1 VKNLGYRDIYS
12 AALNNIFI
20 AMRGCRIFDRFGF
33 NMDESKRIENMVQNT
48 SKYEKWVHDF
58 MALDWR
64 NSITGQLLTGYSSE
78 HELTDLLDN
87 HIDKE
92 LE

>member
-1 VKNLGYRDIYS
+1 
-12 AALNNIFI
+12 
-20 AMRGCRIFDRFGF
+20 MRGCRIFDRFGF

-64 NSITGQLLTGYSSE
+64 NSITGQLLTGYSSD